1 MWKRILE
8 SIVRFVRDVMAY
20 GFNDDKTKFDLN
32 TILENF
38 GTVETGSTASQA
50 YVAGDLLVYG
60 SQLCKVS
67 SSIAQ
72 GDTLAVGTNIEEI
85 TIAALSVMPPN
96 FELTETL
103 WHEVP
108 NDSFT
113 RTINVAKN
121 GWYSLYAMKH
131 TTSSL
136 TVLDAFISI
145 DINGTYQQLAYI
157 SCSGNTLGA
166 MTPWLYLKAGQTIAV
181 GGTAQDAFFYYAPC
195 L

>member
-1 MWKRILE
+1 
-8 SIVRFVRDVMAY
+8 MAY
-20 GFNDDKTKFDLN
+20 GFNDDKSKFDLN
-32 TILENF
+32 VILENF
-38 GTVETGSTASQA
+38 GTVETGNTASQA
-50 YVAGDLLVYG
+50 YAAGDLLVYG

-67 SSIAQ
+67 SPIAQ

-85 TIAALSVMPPN
+85 TIADVSVMPPN
-96 FELTETL
+96 YELTETL

-136 TVLDAFISI
+136 DVLDAFVSV

-157 SCSGNTLGA
+157 SCSGDSLGA

>member
-1 MWKRILE
+1 
-8 SIVRFVRDVMAY
+8 MAY

-50 YVAGDLLVYG
+50 YAAGDLLVYG

-72 GDTLAVGTNIEEI
+72 GDALAVGTNIEEI

-96 FELTETL
+96 YSAVEQV
-103 WHEVP
+103 WHQSGTFSVYEDIT
-108 NDSFT
+108 ND
-113 RTINVAKN
+113 
-121 GWYSLYAMKH
+121 GWYALFIARSASYSGSAIQGEVFVPPFPTTDYTKEIAAVYVSGTGKAYASTQWMYFKAGDRLH
-131 TTSSL
+131 FSG
-136 TVLDAFISI
+136 VAEDA
-145 DINGTYQQLAYI
+145 
-157 SCSGNTLGA
+157 
-166 MTPWLYLKAGQTIAV
+166 YLK
-181 GGTAQDAFFYYAPC
+181 YCPC

>member
-1 MWKRILE
+1 
-8 SIVRFVRDVMAY
+8 MAY

-50 YVAGDLLVYG
+50 YAAGDLLVYG

-96 FELTETL
+96 YELTETL

-136 TVLDAFISI
+136 TVLDAFVSI

-157 SCSGNTLGA
+157 SCSGNSLGA